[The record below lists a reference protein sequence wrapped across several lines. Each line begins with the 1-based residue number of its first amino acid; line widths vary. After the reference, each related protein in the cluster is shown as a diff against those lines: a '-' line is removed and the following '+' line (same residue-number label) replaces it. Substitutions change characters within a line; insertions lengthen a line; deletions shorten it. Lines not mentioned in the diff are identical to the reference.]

1 MHNTKQMIKRVWLKA
16 PKYQVSG
23 ETTDSTQV
31 PAINVMW
38 MLDRGVWFI
47 VMGEIAPLQLEILLD
62 C

>member
-1 MHNTKQMIKRVWLKA
+1 MIKRVWLKA